1 MLLSASCQTDVA
13 YYATL
18 NAPISVYASL
28 HLVTYL
34 CCFVATLALWLEGV
48 DSMVIIV
55 IIICKIDYDSLV
67 RRRRRRVSG
76 RRWTRAGGEDL
87 KKFTVINVNNY

>member
-34 CCFVATLALWLEGV
+34 CCFVATLALWLDGV

-55 IIICKIDYDSLV
+55 IIICQIYYDSLV
-67 RRRRRRVSG
+67 RRRRRASG
-76 RRWTRAGGEDL
+76 RRWTRAGGEDF